1 METLLQVT
9 TYSNSVSPGQ
19 FFQMVK
25 SKATGANPEPV
36 LAQARSA
43 AGGVDTVGAWAWK
56 RKGREASGIHTGLQG
71 RNSKGRTGHQIQKA
85 LHCSLLKITLAR
97 TMCKALFS
105 SLSSPQNGMLP

>member
-25 SKATGANPEPV
+25 SKATGANTEPV

-43 AGGVDTVGAWAWK
+43 AGGVDTVGA
-56 RKGREASGIHTGLQG
+56 
-71 RNSKGRTGHQIQKA
+71 
-85 LHCSLLKITLAR
+85 
-97 TMCKALFS
+97 
-105 SLSSPQNGMLP
+105 